1 MTLPITSAVR
11 ASVGQASFDVATVNE
26 GPALL
31 VVGVLA
37 MLLAAAIMLR
47 NPAAIAAW
55 GFTVMLL
62 VVSGLFGLG
71 FEWVWLAVIATVVL
85 VVLGAVV
92 RWGGA

>member
-1 MTLPITSAVR
+1 MTLTSVVR
-11 ASVGQASFDVATVNE
+11 ASVGQSSFDVATVSE
-26 GPALL
+26 GPAML
-31 VVGVLA
+31 VIGVLA
-37 MLLAAAIMLR
+37 MLLAAAIVLR

-55 GFTVMLL
+55 GFTVLLL

-92 RWGGA
+92 RWGGS

>member
-1 MTLPITSAVR
+1 MLTATQSLRVPL
-11 ASVGQASFDVATVNE
+11 ASFDVSTVGE

-47 NPAAIAAW
+47 NPAGVAAW
-55 GFTVMLL
+55 GFSVLML
-62 VVSGLFGLG
+62 VFSGVFGLG

-85 VVLGAVV
+85 VVIGAVV
-92 RWGGA
+92 RWST